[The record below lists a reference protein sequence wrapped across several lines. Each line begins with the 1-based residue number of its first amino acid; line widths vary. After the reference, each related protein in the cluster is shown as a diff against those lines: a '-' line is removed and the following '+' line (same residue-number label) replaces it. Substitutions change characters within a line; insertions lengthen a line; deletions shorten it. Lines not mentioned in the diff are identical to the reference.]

1 MAGPPPMTYLI
12 WFSVFVCVIATVLS
26 AYVIYHRDSRSLEH
40 RFFALFLVGLGGY
53 VLFYLFLQVATLKEF
68 SYAAQMVAASLAIF
82 GLFSFYYALAHGG
95 QLPQKILVGAGICL
109 SLPPLLNIIF
119 HPYGFIEE
127 WYGFELNIEFWYITL
142 ITIIYLIF
150 SFYAIL
156 GLFWIYLKSE
166 NMILRR
172 KILFV
177 FSGLIIMCIFGI
189 IFFAIVPIFF
199 NIHFLKPVGYLMMAI
214 GVIIM
219 IYAFPASPVNKEMY
233 P

>member
-1 MAGPPPMTYLI
+1 MASPPPVTYLI
-12 WFSVFVCVIATVLS
+12 WSSVLVCVIATVLS
-26 AYVIYHRDSRSLEH
+26 AYVIYRRDSRSQEH
-40 RFFALFLVGLGGY
+40 LFFALFLVGLGGY
-53 VLFYLFLQVATLKEF
+53 VLFYLFLQDPALKDF
-68 SYAAQMVAASLAIF
+68 SYAPQMVAASLAIF
-82 GLFSFYYALAHGG
+82 GLFSFYYSLAHGG
-95 QLPQKILVGAGICL
+95 QIPQKILLGAGISL
-109 SLPPLLNIIF
+109 TLPPLLNLIF

-127 WYGFELNIEFWYITL
+127 WYGFELNIEFWYLTL
-142 ITIIYLIF
+142 ITTIYLIF

-166 NMILRR
+166 NTILRR
-172 KILFV
+172 KILFI

-199 NIHFLKPVGYLMMAI
+199 NIHFLKPVGYFMMAI

-219 IYAFPASPVNKEMY
+219 IYAFPARPANKEIY